1 MKYLLPI
8 LLLMSFLLL
17 NSCDFSKKTEELD
30 LRESKLLEKEKAFA
44 LKEADYQSLLKM
56 RDSLFAEKDSVETV
70 LLPHNIFGKWN
81 GKIICTDSN
90 CPENMIGDVRNDA
103 WEFIQDGQNISAKVI
118 NRTGQIRVYQGT
130 YNGSEIR
137 LNYKSDSSATK
148 KTEINI
154 VLNDIQDNKIKGTR
168 EFTGENNCVSRFSVD
183 LDKSKN

>member
-1 MKYLLPI
+1 MKYLFPI
-8 LLLMSFLLL
+8 LLLTSFLL

-44 LKEADYQSLLKM
+44 LKEADYQSLIKM
-56 RDSLFAEKDSVETV
+56 RDSLYTIKDSVETIA
-70 LLPHNIFGKWN
+70 LPQNVIGKWN

-90 CPENMIGDVRNDA
+90 CPENMIGDVRNDT

-137 LNYKSDSSATK
+137 LNYKSDSSAAK
-148 KTEINI
+148 KTEIN
-154 VLNDIQDNKIKGTR
+154 VLLKDIQDSKIKGTR
-168 EFTGENNCVSRFSVD
+168 EVTGENNCISRFSVD